1 MCSGTF
7 ATREQLYAHLPQH
20 KFQQRFD
27 CPICRLWYQTALELH
42 EHRLAAPYFCG
53 KYYTGVQATSGSHSQ
68 AQQHQTNYKLQD
80 CHMATMESKFN
91 GKVSWSNKLDR
102 FSSESKFLM

>member
-1 MCSGTF
+1 MCSVTF

-53 KYYTGVQATSGSHSQ
+53 KYYAGAQTTQALQQQQQHAQ
-68 AQQHQTNYKLQD
+68 QQHQQSANYKLQD
-80 CHMATMESKFN
+80 CHMATMESK
-91 GKVSWSNKLDR
+91 
-102 FSSESKFLM
+102 

>member
-53 KYYTGVQATSGSHSQ
+53 KYYTGGQSSSASQSQ

-80 CHMATMESKFN
+80 CHMATMESKLGNISKQKKTPF
-91 GKVSWSNKLDR
+91 LTCF
-102 FSSESKFLM
+102 FSVF

>member
-1 MCSGTF
+1 MCSVTF

-53 KYYTGVQATSGSHSQ
+53 KYYAGAQTTQALQQQQQQQQHAQ
-68 AQQHQTNYKLQD
+68 QQHQQSANYKLQD
-80 CHMATMESKFN
+80 CHMATMESK
-91 GKVSWSNKLDR
+91 
-102 FSSESKFLM
+102 